1 MEPLL
6 LIAGLTALH
15 LAVFALIDG
24 LGSSKPWPWKLGW
37 GLVILGAPLIGPA
50 LYFLR
55 AERQAKR
62 PRPRR
67 APPGGVKDETEHR
80 SEQARGASGGEHER

>member
-6 LIAGLTALH
+6 LIVGMTALH

-24 LGSSKPWPWKLGW
+24 LGGSKPWPWKLGW
-37 GLVILGAPLIGPA
+37 GVVIIGAPLIGPA

-55 AERQAKR
+55 AERQPKR
-62 PRPRR
+62 PQPRR
-67 APPGGVKDETEHR
+67 APPGGAKHEAEHAG
-80 SEQARGASGGEHER
+80 EQARAASGREDEA

>member
-6 LIAGLTALH
+6 LIVGLTALH

-24 LGSSKPWPWKLGW
+24 LGSSRPWPWKLGW
-37 GLVILGAPLIGPA
+37 GVVIIGAPLIGPV

-55 AERQAKR
+55 AERPPKR
-62 PRPRR
+62 ARPRR
-67 APPGGVKDETEHR
+67 APPGGAQDETGHGG
-80 SEQARGASGGEHER
+80 EQARAASGREHEA